1 LFKKTIL
8 VGLHTFH
15 HDGAIFTLNI
25 ETYETRYLKF
35 ERMSEVKGQYYNDLN
50 SWIKYLNHIGYNIEQ
65 VLDVWLVS
73 CANFLFKADLNIKH
87 SIKYELVDHHRAH
100 MYSGN
105 ELNGLVIDY
114 VGSQTDSFTIF
125 KKRQQKLKL
134 DNYNHSSLG
143 QVLDNLWYLWFL
155 GGKKNKENSET
166 YAGHTMA
173 LHGFGED
180 YSNLIGIQKAVL
192 PQGAF
197 ETFKNKFKDVPLE
210 KICNNFVTSLHHYW
224 YKKIKRHLKNYFT
237 KKNRISFTGGIGHNI
252 VLNTMLKKDFVNF
265 EPVPHCGD
273 EGTPIGAIVWVNS
286 ITRNAPNLK
295 LNFKTM
301 HQWDENFGYASKE
314 TIQKV
319 ALYLKQGKIVM
330 WGQGWG
336 EIGPRA
342 LGFRSILM
350 DPCVENAKQV
360 INDKIKK
367 RIWFRPYGA
376 SVPTECYK
384 DYFDL
389 DFESPWML
397 YQAKVK
403 DPIKFKNIT
412 HVDGTCRIQTVD
424 INHNPPYLKLL
435 REFGKLSGYPVLINT
450 SMNLPGKPIVGT
462 KKQARIMFD
471 NSQADVLV
479 MGDDIYTK

>member
-1 LFKKTIL
+1 VKKNII
-8 VGLHTFH
+8 VGLHTFY

-35 ERMSEVKGQYYNDLN
+35 ERISEVKGQYYNDFN
-50 SWIKYLNHIGYNIEQ
+50 SWIKYLNHIGYSIEQ

-73 CANFLFKADLNIKH
+73 AANFLHEADLNIKH
-87 SIKYELVDHHRAH
+87 SIEYRLVDHHVAH
-100 MYSGN
+100 INSGN
-105 ELNGLVIDY
+105 ELNGLVIDNI
-114 VGSQTDSFTIF
+114 GSQNDSFTVF

-134 DNYNHSSLG
+134 DSHNHISLG
-143 QVLDNLWYLWFL
+143 GVLDNLWYLWFL
-155 GGKKNKENSET
+155 GDKVNAENAGI

-180 YSNLIGIQKAVL
+180 YSNLIGIQNNGLTKEV
-192 PQGAF
+192 F

-210 KICNNFVTSLHHYW
+210 KICNNYVTSLHYYW

-237 KKNRISFTGGIGHNI
+237 KKDRISFTGGIGHNI

-273 EGTPIGAIVWVNS
+273 EGTPIGAIVWVNT
-286 ITRNAPNLK
+286 IARKAPNLK

-319 ALYLKQGKIVM
+319 AEYLKQGKIVM

-412 HVDGTCRIQTVD
+412 HVDGTCRIQTVGMD
-424 INHNPPYLKLL
+424 HNPPYLKLL
-435 REFGKLSGYPVLINT
+435 KEFGKLSGYPVLINT

-462 KKQARIMFD
+462 KKQAKIMFD

-479 MGDDIYTK
+479 MGDEIYTK